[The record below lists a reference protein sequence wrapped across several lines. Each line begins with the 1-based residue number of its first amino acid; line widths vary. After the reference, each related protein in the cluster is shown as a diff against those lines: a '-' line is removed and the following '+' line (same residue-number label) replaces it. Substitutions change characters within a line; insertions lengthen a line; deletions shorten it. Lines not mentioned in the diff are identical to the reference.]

1 MNKIEFKDLPDTSTP
16 YNAETFN
23 LLQDNVED
31 DLGLLSDLN
40 TSNKTNL
47 VSSINESLKY
57 NSYSSDEINTG
68 QKWLD
73 GKTIYKKIIYVSN
86 IDCTSEGFKTV
97 NHNIQN
103 FDRLVDARY
112 MFGNNTIYYQTFNSV
127 ITTLSVNSSNIRI
140 YINTNWDP
148 ISDWYFV
155 LYYTKNEEG
164 D

>member
-1 MNKIEFKDLPDTSTP
+1 MALIEFENYPSTTSPINAGNLNNNFNELDNKI
-16 YNAETFN
+16 
-23 LLQDNVED
+23 
-31 DLGLLSDLN
+31 GDLN
-40 TSNKTNL
+40 NLKTTNKTSI
-47 VSSINESLKY
+47 VDAINESLKY
-57 NSYSSDEINTG
+57 NSYSNDEIDTL
-68 QKWLD
+68 QKWID

-112 MFGNNTIYYQTFNSV
+112 MFGNNTTYYQVFNSV

-140 YINTNWDP
+140 YINADWDP
-148 ISDWYFV
+148 IPDWYFV
-155 LYYTKNEEG
+155 LYYTKTI

>member
-16 YNAETFN
+16 LNAETFN

-112 MFGNNTIYYQTFNSV
+112 MFGTNTIYYQTFNSV

-140 YINTNWDP
+140 YIIADWDLVP
-148 ISDWYFV
+148 DWYFV
-155 LYYTKNEEG
+155 LYYTKTI

>member
-1 MNKIEFKDLPDTSTP
+1 MALIEFKNKPDTSSP
-16 YNAETFN
+16 INANNLNNNFN
-23 LLQDNVED
+23 ELDNKI
-31 DLGLLSDLN
+31 GDLN
-40 TSNKTNL
+40 NLKTTNKTSI
-47 VSSINESLKY
+47 VDAINESLKY
-57 NSYSSDEINTG
+57 NSYSNDEIDTF
-68 QKWLD
+68 QKWID

-112 MFGNNTIYYQTFNSV
+112 MFGNNTTYYQVFNSV

-140 YINTNWDP
+140 SINADWDP
-148 ISDWYFV
+148 IPDWYFV
-155 LYYTKNEEG
+155 LYYTKTI

>member
-1 MNKIEFKDLPDTSTP
+1 MLTFKNKPDTSTP
-16 YNAETFN
+16 INATNLNDNFN
-23 LLQDNVED
+23 ELDANV
-31 DLGLLSDLN
+31 GDLN
-40 TSNKTNL
+40 NLDTSNKASL
-47 VSSINESLKY
+47 VDAINESLKY
-57 NSYSSDEINTG
+57 NSYSNDEVDTG

-73 GKTIYKKIIYVSN
+73 GKIIYKKIIYVSN
-86 IDCTSEGFKTV
+86 IDCTSEGFKTI

-112 MFGNNTIYYQTFNSV
+112 MFGNNTTYYQTFNSV

-155 LYYTKNEEG
+155 LYYTKNE
-164 D
+164 